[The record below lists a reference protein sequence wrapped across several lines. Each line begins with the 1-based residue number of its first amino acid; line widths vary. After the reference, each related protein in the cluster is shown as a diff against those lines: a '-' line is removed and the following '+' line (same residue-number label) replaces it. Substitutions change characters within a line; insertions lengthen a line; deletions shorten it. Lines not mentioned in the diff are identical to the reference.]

1 MDSPVA
7 IEDAANSC
15 NILSSIDTPVI
26 VPSWLTSSY
35 LKLSYF
41 IGITYKGGSYVV
53 PTPNCCNIFL

>member
-1 MDSPVA
+1 L
-7 IEDAANSC
+7 SC
-15 NILSSIDTPVI
+15 AEIHHNTNQMYDKRMFLS
-26 VPSWLTSSY
+26 SSY